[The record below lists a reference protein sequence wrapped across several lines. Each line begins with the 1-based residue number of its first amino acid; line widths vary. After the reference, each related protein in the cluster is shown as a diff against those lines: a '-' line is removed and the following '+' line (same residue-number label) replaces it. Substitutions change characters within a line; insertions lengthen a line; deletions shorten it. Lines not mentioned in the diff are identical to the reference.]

1 VFRVGALYSVHRVSV
16 LGFIGPV
23 HCVGISL
30 QCRLQKSPTSST
42 KEPRFIAKEPR
53 FIAKEPSNSFLL
65 RREEARHEMGRSI
78 LYLLQK
84 SPTSSAKEPCIFRKR
99 AQSHLKRAQQ

>member
-1 VFRVGALYSVHRVSV
+1 MFRVGALSIVYRVSV
-16 LGFIGPV
+16 LGVVGSV

-30 QCRLQKSPTSST
+30 QCLLQKSLTSS
-42 KEPRFIAKEPR
+42 AKEPR
-53 FIAKEPSNSFLL
+53 FVAKEPSNSFLL
-65 RREEARHEMGRSI
+65 RREEARHEMGISI

-99 AQSHLKRAQQ
+99 AQSHRKRAQQ